1 MNSDEILYY
10 TDGHQVMVTNSF
22 FKVRKT
28 QYQLKGITKHE
39 LYIVHPPKIV
49 QFALL
54 MVGAA
59 VFMVGSMSWF
69 PASMADIL
77 KNNGINMEMY
87 MFLMSLGLVLFVAGM
102 VVLWVLKE
110 KYAVRIRTA
119 EGEKDVVVSENR
131 EYANM
136 IVEALNRA
144 YLNLTNSPERRQTP
158 KYTVLPK

>member
-1 MNSDEILYY
+1 MNADEILYY

-39 LYIVHPPKIV
+39 LYIVHPPKIF

-54 MVGAA
+54 VAGAVA
-59 VFMVGSMSWF
+59 FMTGAMSWY
-69 PASMADIL
+69 PASMAELL
-77 KNNGINMEMY
+77 KSNGINMDMH
-87 MFLMSLGLVLFVAGM
+87 MFLMSLGLVLFAAGM

-144 YLNLTNSPERRQTP
+144 YLNLTNAPERKHTP
-158 KYTVLPK
+158 KYFVSPK